1 MTTKT
6 MDRFLGRSF
15 KKCVKVLVVVV
26 AVIGRVV
33 DIFVVVVGGTVVFIF
48 VVVGRVVVV
57 VDDVFDVG

>member
-33 DIFVVVVGGTVVFIF
+33 DIFVVVVGGVVVFIF
-48 VVVGRVVVV
+48 VGRVVVV
-57 VDDVFDVG
+57 VDDVFDFG